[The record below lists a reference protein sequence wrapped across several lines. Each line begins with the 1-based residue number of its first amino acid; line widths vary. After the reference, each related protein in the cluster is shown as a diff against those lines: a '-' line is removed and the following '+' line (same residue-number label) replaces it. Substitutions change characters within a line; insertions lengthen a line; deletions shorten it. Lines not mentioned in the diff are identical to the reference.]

1 MTRPDPVHPTFLDAF
16 PKRDREVVLS
26 FLSLSSRKARSAEEV
41 ADSLCLSLSLTHA
54 LRDTPN

>member
-1 MTRPDPVHPTFLDAF
+1 MQPSILDAF

-41 ADSLCLSLSLTHA
+41 TDSLCLSISLTHA
-54 LRDTPN
+54 LRDIPN

>member
-1 MTRPDPVHPTFLDAF
+1 MHPSILDAF

-41 ADSLCLSLSLTHA
+41 TDSLCLSISLTHA
-54 LRDTPN
+54 LRDVPN